1 MIDIQKL
8 NNYRS
13 QKSLRK
19 QPLIKK
25 DKYSYIETNA
35 TITNPKPETK
45 TWQIFPQPEETIL
58 KEQNKHTAK
67 KDASPENNWNIVT
80 PSKLLQNTQIK

>member
-35 TITNPKPETK
+35 TITNPKLETK
-45 TWQIFPQPEETIL
+45 T
-58 KEQNKHTAK
+58 
-67 KDASPENNWNIVT
+67 
-80 PSKLLQNTQIK
+80 

>member
-25 DKYSYIETNA
+25 DKYSDIETNA
-35 TITNPKPETK
+35 TITNPKLETK
-45 TWQIFPQPEETIL
+45 T
-58 KEQNKHTAK
+58 
-67 KDASPENNWNIVT
+67 
-80 PSKLLQNTQIK
+80 